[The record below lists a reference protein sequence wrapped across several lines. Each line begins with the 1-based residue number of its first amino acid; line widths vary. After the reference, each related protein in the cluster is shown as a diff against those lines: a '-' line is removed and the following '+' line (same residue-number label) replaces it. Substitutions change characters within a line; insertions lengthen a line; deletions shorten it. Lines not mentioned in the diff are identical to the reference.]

1 MTCFATLASAS
12 LHRGAKRHVLSVI
25 RRHVCTPSVLW
36 SGNVVFKQEDVQVQV
51 QVQQQGSVTVNAK
64 GIIEACLPGQSMG
77 EAKQW
82 AASKNYS
89 FCDLGENY
97 ALSPGLIDVHA
108 HISELGRD
116 WEGYETATKAAAA
129 GGITTLMGMP
139 LNSIPAT
146 TSPEIVQMEVQ
157 ASKESPMYANV
168 GLWGGVVPA
177 NANSKDLEA
186 LLDAGVFGL
195 KAFLSPLPEA
205 AGFQGVSPDQLK
217 TAATISGQRSKP
229 ILVHSELMTEQEQ
242 DNHLELSYYQ
252 GKSRTS
258 YQAHVDSRP
267 VQWEKE
273 AVKVVSSLV
282 GRCSMHIV
290 HLSDSGC
297 LPIIA
302 MTKNK
307 YKNTRHRL
315 TVETCPHYLIFDS
328 SSVPDGE
335 TQLKCFPPIRDKEN
349 RETLWNLGIKSGLID
364 MIASD
369 HSPCEPH
376 LRKMELGNMKEAWGG
391 LSGLQYQLPATYSE
405 SSQRGFSLSSL
416 ATWWSENPSKLIP
429 GMQKQIGTIEV
440 GKQADLCWWDPN
452 YQGPPSSY
460 QKEYHRW
467 TGTCYYSDMPLAGRV
482 LGTWLGG
489 VRVYDG
495 EKDVHLEPVGNLML
509 SLQ

>member
-1 MTCFATLASAS
+1 MITMTCFATLASAS
-12 LHRGAKRHVLSVI
+12 IHRGARGYATAIKSVI
-25 RRHVCTPSVLW
+25 GRNATCAPSVLW
-36 SGNVVFKQEDVQVQV
+36 SGNVVFQQGV
-51 QVQQQGSVTVNAK
+51 QQGSVTVNPK
-64 GIIEACLPGQSMG
+64 GIIEHCLPGQSLV

-89 FCDLGENY
+89 FCNLGENN

-108 HISELGRD
+108 HISELGRN
-116 WEGYETATKAAAA
+116 WEGYETATQAAAA

-146 TSPEIVQMEVQ
+146 TSPEFVQMEVH
-157 ASKESPMYANV
+157 ASRESQMYANV
-168 GLWGGVVPA
+168 GLWGGVVPE
-177 NANSKDLEA
+177 NANSKDLQA

-217 TAATISGQRSKP
+217 TAATIAGERFKP

-242 DNHLELSYYQ
+242 DDQLELCFQ

-267 VQWEKE
+267 VQWEQE
-273 AVKVVSSLV
+273 AVKVVCSLV
-282 GRCSMHIV
+282 DRCSMHIV

-297 LPIIA
+297 LPMIA
-302 MTKNK
+302 ETKNNH
-307 YKNTRHRL
+307 KNTRHQL
-315 TVETCPHYLIFDS
+315 TVETCPHYLLFDS
-328 SSVPDGE
+328 NSISDGK
-335 TQLKCFPPIRDKEN
+335 TQLKCFLPIRDKEN
-349 RETLWNLGIKSGLID
+349 RETLWNLGIKTGVID

-376 LRKMELGNMKEAWGG
+376 LRKMELGDMKEAWGG
-391 LSGLQYQLPATYSE
+391 LSGLQYQLPATHSE

-416 ATWWSENPSKLIP
+416 ATMWSENPSKLIP
-429 GMQKQIGTIEV
+429 GMQKQIGTIKV

-467 TGTCYYSDMPLAGRV
+467 TGTCYYSDMPLVGRV

-495 EKDVHLEPVGNLML
+495 EKDAHLEPVGNLLL
-509 SLQ
+509 SLR